1 MVVELG
7 QRFCSQLKN
16 QIQLHSPAVGLRSSR
31 IRAVSLSTLIWEMRA
46 LRKGHREFAKN
57 FFRAPDEVTSLQWPI
72 IQLRFLHV
80 LCCIR
85 QTTVHNKNSNAFSL
99 KQSFFIHFKLCKI
112 PIKVKP
118 FKCWQATIQGK
129 GLLITIIYNCN
140 ILKPWSPRSVFLLLS
155 CSTCGA
161 GTAENFSKGAAC
173 AGLYSKCTVSYTKC
187 IHVVNL

>member
-16 QIQLHSPAVGLRSSR
+16 QIQLHSPAVGPRSSR

-46 LRKGHREFAKN
+46 LRKGHRQFAKN

-85 QTTVHNKNSNAFSL
+85 QTTVQNNNSNAFSL

-140 ILKPWSPRSVFLLLS
+140 ILKP
-155 CSTCGA
+155 
-161 GTAENFSKGAAC
+161 
-173 AGLYSKCTVSYTKC
+173 
-187 IHVVNL
+187 